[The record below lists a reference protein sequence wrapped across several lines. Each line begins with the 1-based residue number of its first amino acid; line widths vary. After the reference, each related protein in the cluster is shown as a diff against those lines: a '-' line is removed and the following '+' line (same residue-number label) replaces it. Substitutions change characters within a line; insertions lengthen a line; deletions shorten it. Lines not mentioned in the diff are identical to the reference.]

1 MADPTREPA
10 RQVPVRFQVEV
21 PSDLEAGVPAEF
33 ANIWHTRTSFV
44 LDFAV
49 PKAPPQMVDDEAGR
63 HAVVNA
69 KVISRVRIPPQQA
82 FEIARALT
90 QQLDLWEKETG
101 AGRAASPPPPSPG
114 PAGPTAG

>member
-1 MADPTREPA
+1 MAESS

-21 PSDLEAGVPAEF
+21 PPEAEAGVPAEF

-49 PKAPPQMVDDEAGR
+49 PKGPPQVTDDDDGGR
-63 HAVVNA
+63 RALVTA
-69 KVISRVRIPPQQA
+69 KVVARVRIPPQQA

-90 QQLDLWEKETG
+90 QQLDMWEKETG
-101 AGRAASPPPPSPG
+101 AGRPAAPPAPPGS
-114 PAGPTAG
+114 

>member
-1 MADPTREPA
+1 MVEPGHEPA

-21 PSDLEAGVPAEF
+21 PPKIEAGVPAEF

-49 PKAPPQMVDDEAGR
+49 PKGPPQVVDDDAGR
-63 HAVVNA
+63 RAVVNA
-69 KVISRVRIPPQQA
+69 KVVARVRIPPQQA

-90 QQLDLWEKETG
+90 QQLDMWEKETG
-101 AGRAASPPPPSPG
+101 AARPAPPQ
-114 PAGPTAG
+114 A

>member
-1 MADPTREPA
+1 MTDPSRESA

-21 PSDLEAGVPAEF
+21 PADQEAGVPAEF

-49 PKAPPQMVDDEAGR
+49 PKGPPQVVDDDAGR
-63 HAVVNA
+63 RAVVNA
-69 KVISRVRIPPQQA
+69 KVVTRVRIPPQQA

-101 AGRAASPPPPSPG
+101 AGRPTPPPTTGG
-114 PAGPTAG
+114 PAGPAAG

>member
-1 MADPTREPA
+1 MADPNRDPA

-21 PSDLEAGVPAEF
+21 PPDLEAGEPAEF

-49 PKAPPQMVDDEAGR
+49 PKGPPQMLDDEAGR
-63 HAVVNA
+63 RAVVNA
-69 KVISRVRIPPQQA
+69 KVVSRVRIPPQQA

-101 AGRAASPPPPSPG
+101 AGRPTPPPPAPG
-114 PAGPTAG
+114 TAGPTAG

>member
-1 MADPTREPA
+1 MADPTRDPA

-21 PSDLEAGVPAEF
+21 PADLEGGVPAEF

-49 PKAPPQMVDDEAGR
+49 PKGPPQVVDDDAGR
-63 HAVVNA
+63 RAVVNA
-69 KVISRVRIPPQQA
+69 KVVARVRIPPQQA

-101 AGRAASPPPPSPG
+101 AGRPAPPVPPTGG
-114 PAGPTAG
+114 PAGPSAG

>member
-1 MADPTREPA
+1 MAEQP

-21 PSDLEAGVPAEF
+21 PPDTEAGVPAEF

-49 PKAPPQMVDDEAGR
+49 PKAPPKVVDDEAGR
-63 HAVVNA
+63 HAVVTA
-69 KVISRVRIPPQQA
+69 KVVARVRIPPQQA

-90 QQLDLWEKETG
+90 QQLDMWEKETG
-101 AGRAASPPPPSPG
+101 AARPAPPD
-114 PAGPTAG
+114 AG